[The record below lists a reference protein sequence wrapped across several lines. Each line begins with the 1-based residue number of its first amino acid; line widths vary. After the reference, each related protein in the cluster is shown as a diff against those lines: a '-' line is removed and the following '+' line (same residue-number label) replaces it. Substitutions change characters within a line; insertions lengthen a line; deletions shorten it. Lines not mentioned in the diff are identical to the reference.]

1 MSGNPLKILFAIAEA
16 YPFIKVGGL
25 ADVGASLPKALAR
38 LGHDV
43 RLVLP
48 GYSCVGAG
56 RPTVSLEIPMGPET
70 ELAHVDHHGVHGGVS
85 VYTVGNESYFDR
97 GAAYGGYEDDDVAPF
112 VLFSKAV
119 VAFAAR
125 SEWKPDV
132 IHCNDWH
139 LGMVPQYVRYGPD
152 RAALDRT
159 RTVLTIHNLAYQGH
173 FGPETEALAGL
184 EDGEGSMLARG
195 IAFADAVNTVSR
207 SYLEEI
213 LTVEHGM
220 GMDGLLCSRMGDLY
234 GILNGVDYEE
244 FAPETDPYIAAR
256 YDGSFVEGKRRNKA
270 VLQKL
275 SGLEPNPD
283 APLLGMVARL
293 VDQKGV
299 DLLCRSVDEMIAL
312 DAQVLIMGRGD
323 EHYERALEEAAS
335 RHVGAVAYH
344 ATSEEALARQVYAG
358 SDFFLA
364 PSTFEPCGLGPL
376 IALRYGSIP
385 IARRTGGLAETIRDQ
400 TRHPESGLGFTF
412 GRRSPRSLVKAVC
425 RALEVYSR
433 KSEWE
438 ALQGRAMGANFS
450 WEDAAREYERL
461 YARVHSPEA
470 GGPPSPEPKVRRS
483 PTWDPGGGRCPNG
496 PCRWPSCTTPTST
509 LSPTATTTGRGS
521 RR

>member
-1 MSGNPLKILFAIAEA
+1 MFAIAEA

-70 ELAHVDHHGVHGGVS
+70 ELVHVNHHGVHGGVS
-85 VYTVGNESYFDR
+85 VYAVGNESYFDR
-97 GAAYGGYEDDDVAPF
+97 EAVYGGYEDDDVAPF

-139 LGMVPQYVRYGPD
+139 LGLVPQYVRYGPD
-152 RAALDRT
+152 RAALGRT

-173 FGPETEALAGL
+173 LGPETEALAGL

-220 GMDGLLCSRMGDLY
+220 GMDGLLRSRMGDLY

-244 FAPETDPYIAAR
+244 FAPETTPTSPRVTTGRSSKASGGTR
-256 YDGSFVEGKRRNKA
+256 PFSKVER
-270 VLQKL
+270 
-275 SGLEPNPD
+275 SGADPD

-299 DLLCRSVDEMIAL
+299 DLLCSSLDEMTAL
-312 DAQVLIMGRGD
+312 DAQVVIMGRGD
-323 EHYERALEEAAS
+323 EHYERALEEAVS
-335 RHVGAVAYH
+335 RHPGVVAYH

-385 IARRTGGLAETIRDQ
+385 IARRTGGLAETIRDHAG
-400 TRHPESGLGFTF
+400 TRNPAWASLSPAALGVPRESGEQ
-412 GRRSPRSLVKAVC
+412 SP
-425 RALEVYSR
+425 
-433 KSEWE
+433 
-438 ALQGRAMGANFS
+438 G
-450 WEDAAREYERL
+450 DI
-461 YARVHSPEA
+461 
-470 GGPPSPEPKVRRS
+470 
-483 PTWDPGGGRCPNG
+483 
-496 PCRWPSCTTPTST
+496 
-509 LSPTATTTGRGS
+509 
-521 RR
+521 